1 MAAHRSCPF
10 SRKPCRVPL
19 SADFDVLARVAHLCI
34 YPVKSCAGLDLQSSL
49 LTDTGLQWDRAWTV
63 VDARGHCLTQRTL
76 ARMAL
81 VQPQLQLHPQEG
93 ALLLHAPGQPTLSVP
108 LAPSGDCCVV
118 QVWGERVQALDAG
131 EEAAAWF
138 STFLGQ
144 PCRLVRFDPAG
155 RRLAS
160 ADWTAGLQ
168 APFQFADAFPLLVA
182 SLAGLGALN
191 AQLATAGQAAVGME
205 RFRPN
210 LVLGGVEAHEEDWLD
225 LLHISTASADSD
237 ADADADTDVHA
248 AVQLLL
254 TKPCVRCPI
263 PDIDP
268 VSARP
273 GTQVGDALRRY
284 RQDARMGGALTFG
297 MNAVVQAGAG
307 QVLRVGQPLGARY
320 RFA

>member
-1 MAAHRSCPF
+1 MTERN
-10 SRKPCRVPL
+10 
-19 SADFDVLARVAHLCI
+19 SA
-34 YPVKSCAGLDLQSSL
+34 
-49 LTDTGLQWDRAWTV
+49 TT
-63 VDARGHCLTQRTL
+63 
-76 ARMAL
+76 
-81 VQPQLQLHPQEG
+81 
-93 ALLLHAPGQPTLSVP
+93 
-108 LAPSGDCCVV
+108 
-118 QVWGERVQALDAG
+118 
-131 EEAAAWF
+131 AAAWF
-138 STFLGQ
+138 SAFLCQ

-182 SLAGLGALN
+182 SMAGLDALN
-191 AQLATAGQAAVGME
+191 AQLAAVGEAAAGME

-210 LVLGGVEAHEEDWLD
+210 LVLGGVDAHEEDWLD
-225 LLHISTASADSD
+225 LLHIPTAG
-237 ADADADTDVHA
+237 ADADANANANANANADSVTDANTDANTDGDADSNA

-268 VSARP
+268 VSAQP